1 MRTFLRFLWMGLLLI
16 TVALFSALVTMRLA
30 VHGREVQVPDV
41 VGKTPAE
48 ARRISEAQGLSTK
61 LEREYYSAHVA
72 EGRVLAQAPAPGT
85 VVRRGWELRLAV
97 SLGPQRVA
105 IPDIV
110 GQSERA
116 ANIIL
121 QQRGLQISSVATMDS
136 DSSNPG
142 QVIGQDPPANA
153 VDVEAPKLSYLLADA
168 GSAPAY
174 VMPSFIGQPL
184 ASVQLALKNSG
195 FALGNIVP
203 QPAVPA
209 AAAAS
214 GSSATTSAGLPATAP
229 PTAAVPPLAP
239 SPASTPPPS
248 PSPQT
253 PPGPAAM
260 VVSQDP
266 SPGQKI
272 LQGTAINLVVK

>member
-61 LEREYYSAHVA
+61 LEREYYSASVA
-72 EGRVLAQAPAPGT
+72 EGRVLAQVPAPGT

-121 QQRGLQISSVATMDS
+121 EQRGLQISSVATMDS
-136 DSSNPG
+136 DLSSPG
-142 QVIGQDPPANA
+142 QVIGQDPPAKA
-153 VDVEAPKLSYLLADA
+153 VDVEAPKLSYLVADA
-168 GSAPAY
+168 GPAPAY

-184 ASVQLALKNSG
+184 ASVQLALKNAGFGLGKVASQPTVAAAPASG
-195 FALGNIVP
+195 VP
-203 QPAVPA
+203 SPPTPSTSSPATPPPVAPA
-209 AAAAS
+209 A
-214 GSSATTSAGLPATAP
+214 ATAP
-229 PTAAVPPLAP
+229 P
-239 SPASTPPPS
+239 AS
-248 PSPQT
+248 SPQPAPPQE
-253 PPGPAAM
+253 PPGPAAI

-266 SPGQKI
+266 TPGQKI
-272 LQGTAINLVVK
+272 LQGTAVNLVVK